1 MPFSLSGPAHGGS
14 VLRENAK
21 SRPSFAMDQGPFK
34 DRIREFFQTEE
45 QERRWLPAYKD
56 HDSRQMANM
65 AHLEAMED
73 GSFLLFDYKERDP
86 LWKNARTLRFTY
98 EETCAGTE
106 RGEYERIKEGQSRTG
121 GTPSWRGWTR
131 SMAPST
137 AAIWIMKRP
146 GSS

>member
-1 MPFSLSGPAHGGS
+1 
-14 VLRENAK
+14 
-21 SRPSFAMDQGPFK
+21 MDQGPFK

-106 RGEYERIKEGQSRTG
+106 RGEYELSLIHISSDPPG
-121 GTPSWRGWTR
+121 
-131 SMAPST
+131 
-137 AAIWIMKRP
+137 AAAAER
-146 GSS
+146 